1 MDRCLVVQG
10 PTISKNVSNIKKYW
24 NNIPIV
30 FSTWEGSDKTN
41 YSDEDIVIYNKYP
54 NQYGKKNLNL
64 QLFSSING
72 FLKAKELGF
81 KRVIKWRQDMYPSN
95 SNSLLELFKLDSIN
109 FYAFMQHEH
118 GYVTDYFMEGSVDE
132 MIELFN
138 ITNVNVPYPEY
149 AFTQR
154 VFELNLDKKINF
166 VCNDLNEEND
176 IFWISKN
183 LWLSTNKKI
192 NRFTNKIV

>member
-1 MDRCLVVQG
+1 MNRCLVVQG
-10 PTISKNVSNIKKYW
+10 PTHCENVLNIKKSW
-24 NNIPIV
+24 NIPII
-30 FSTWEGSDKTN
+30 FSTWIDANKSCYSTN
-41 YSDEDIVIYNKYP
+41 DVVIYNEYP
-54 NQYGKKNLNL
+54 KNYGRKNLNL
-64 QLFSSING
+64 QLVSSLNG
-72 FLKAKELGF
+72 FLKAKQMGF
-81 KRVIKWRQDMYPSN
+81 DRVIKWRQDMNPSN
-95 SNSLLELFKLDSIN
+95 SDKLLNLFDTSFIN
-109 FYAFMQHEH
+109 FYAFMKHEH

-154 VFELNLDKKINF
+154 LFELNLDKKINF
-166 VCNDLNEEND
+166 ICKDLTEEND

-192 NRFTNKIV
+192 NRFTNKIL